1 MQGEGARGEGARG
14 EAAEG
19 GRGAARGVLS
29 WEHDHRWVLHLAG
42 KPSGG
47 AVAGISRFRCP
58 GPSTSWTA
66 RREETTTPGG
76 RGDPRDRRAR
86 PRGQRAR
93 GGDPQGRWPRALEHL
108 DVASEGEDFEAETK
122 EGYDRLLAV
131 PQTGPW
137 LGMKA
142 RPRRRRCAS
151 TSRAA
156 PRWGAW
162 RRARRSPRALSLP
175 ALERRAASAS
185 ASASASA
192 PACTLCAPPQSVLP
206 PGGSSA

>member
-29 WEHDHRWVLHLAG
+29 GEHDHRWVLHLAG
-42 KPSGG
+42 NTFRRSRRWHFPFPLPRPFHFLPIPHPTALRYVVGEPIP
-47 AVAGISRFRCP
+47 AVGNAL
-58 GPSTSWTA
+58 A
-66 RREETTTPGG
+66 EEIRKADG
-76 RGDPRDRRAR
+76 
-86 PRGQRAR
+86 
-93 GGDPQGRWPRALEHL
+93 RALYEHL

-122 EGYDRLLAV
+122 EGYDRLIAV

-162 RRARRSPRALSLP
+162 RRAR
-175 ALERRAASAS
+175 
-185 ASASASA
+185 
-192 PACTLCAPPQSVLP
+192 
-206 PGGSSA
+206 